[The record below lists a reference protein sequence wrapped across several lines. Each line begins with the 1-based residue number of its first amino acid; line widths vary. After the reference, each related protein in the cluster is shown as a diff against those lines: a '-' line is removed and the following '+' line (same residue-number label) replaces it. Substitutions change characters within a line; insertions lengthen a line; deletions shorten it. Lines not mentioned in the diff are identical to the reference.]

1 MFYYKV
7 IILDSSNKTEFLKI
21 KDDCHRH
28 TQKKFLDKLS
38 PSNSNPILII
48 YFKTNFKITSLFAI
62 DIKLIIEQTTE
73 LVKDFPFE
81 NKFYIHFVND
91 NEIDNLTKSYGYDE
105 DEDLVLTIPK
115 SKVFG
120 TKSAKSEKVAETLQQ
135 DPFFKGVKV
144 GATNVFYIKV
154 DFCTE

>member
-1 MFYYKV
+1 MTTLLE
-7 IILDSSNKTEFLKI
+7 IRNKALEA
-21 KDDCHRH
+21 
-28 TQKKFLDKLS
+28 KKTTTKELV
-38 PSNSNPILII
+38 
-48 YFKTNFKITSLFAI
+48 
-62 DIKLIIEQTTE
+62 KLIIEQTTE

-81 NKFYIHFVND
+81 NKFHIHFVND

-105 DEDLVLTIPK
+105 DEDLVLTIAK

-120 TKSAKSEKVAETLQQ
+120 TKSEEVAETLQQ

-144 GATNVFYIKV
+144 EATNAFYIRV